1 MNPFLKTVA
10 LHYRKEVEA
19 DGPMALADCLF
30 VFPNRRSGL
39 FFTKYLGEGLSRPLA
54 VPRTITIGD
63 LFGSMSALHV
73 ADRTTLMFRLFDIY
87 RHISSRED
95 RDEFDQF
102 VFWGDMLI
110 SDFDDVDKYMVDA
123 QKLFQNVSDLKEI
136 EARFSGFDEQTIS
149 IIHDFWKNVRLPES
163 GDIADPKR
171 KTFYETWSILFQLY
185 TKFRESLLKDGL
197 AYEGMLERE
206 VIEQGCSLP
215 GNPRKVV
222 FVGLTAI
229 NKCERRL
236 MMDLKLEGKA
246 EFCWDYADA
255 RLKPD
260 SIISSAAFFTKQN
273 LSDFPNTLS
282 DEELQDGLV
291 PDDKRHYQLYSV
303 PSGVGQTNVARDRLL
318 ELGNQGMNTAIVLAD
333 EKLLLPVLYSIPQDW
348 GEFNVTMGYSLRRT
362 PIHAEVQTLIGKDR
376 SSTFHQA
383 YQKVKELLDSLDLLD
398 PIDSQDNL
406 DPLDPIEG
414 PDSPRTTDVNTEFL
428 ACYRETVERLYQQAC
443 KHDIPFTG
451 KTFFTLLQ
459 KLVNGVSVP
468 FSGEPLRG
476 IQVMGMLETRALDFR
491 NVIMLSANEGIL
503 PAKASSN
510 SFVPMSLRR
519 AFKMPTQQHK
529 DAVFAYHFYRLM
541 SRAENVTLIYDS
553 RTEGTQT
560 GEESRYIKQ
569 MRFLLN
575 RKDELTPRTISHEI
589 SIPQIQPC
597 TIYKTPEVMSEL
609 QAFINTD
616 QRRLSPSALKTYVQC
631 PLKFYLSYVRGLK
644 SEDDK
649 DEVVDNLSFGNILH
663 SVMQNIYHRS
673 IGTVVQADVLSS
685 YIDNAT
691 KNIHPL
697 VCDAMMREMNV
708 PAVEGYNIIVA
719 GVLTGFARQILIH
732 DRAMTPFRYIAS
744 ERPFRIRYYFDE
756 EHYVTFTSVI
766 DRIDEKDGQVRIV
779 DYKSGKSDN
788 GAKRS
793 FKAVE
798 KLFAKDGSMEA
809 LQVMLYCKFLTVEG
823 NMADCSFA
831 PHLYFVSDFRRD
843 KHTRTDVNFAG
854 TPVIYSRFDKD
865 FSEQLNV
872 LLNRIFLSD
881 EPFTQCQ
888 DNSACTFCDFLDICK
903 RQPKQYR

>member
-1 MNPFLKTVA
+1 MIPFLKTVA

-19 DGPMALADCLF
+19 NGPMALADCLF

-54 VPRTITIGD
+54 VPRTTTIGD
-63 LFGSMSALHV
+63 LFSSMSSLHV
-73 ADRTTLMFRLFDIY
+73 ADRTTLLFRLFDIY
-87 RHISSRED
+87 RHISARED

-110 SDFDDVDKYMVDA
+110 SDFDDVDKYLVDA
-123 QKLFQNVSDLKEI
+123 EKLFDNVSDLKEI
-136 EARFSGFDEQTIS
+136 EARFSGFDEQTIN
-149 IIHDFWKNVRLPES
+149 IIRDFWKNVRLPES
-163 GDIADPKR
+163 SDIADPKR

-206 VIEQGCSLP
+206 VIEQGCGLP

-229 NKCERRL
+229 NKCERKL

-273 LSDFPNTLS
+273 LSDFPNALS
-282 DEELQDGLV
+282 DEEQQEGLV

-303 PSGVGQTNVARDRLL
+303 PSGVGQTNVARERLL
-318 ELGNQGMNTAIVLAD
+318 ELGNQGMDTAIVLAD

-362 PIHAEVQTLIGKDR
+362 PIHAEVQSLIGKDR

-383 YQKVKELLDSLDLLD
+383 YQKVMELLETLGNIGSLESLE
-398 PIDSQDNL
+398 
-406 DPLDPIEG
+406 PLE
-414 PDSPRTTDVNTEFL
+414 SPATTDVNTEFL
-428 ACYRETVERLYQQAC
+428 ACYRETVERLYKQAC

-560 GEESRYIKQ
+560 GEESRYTKQ
-569 MRFLLN
+569 MRYLLG
-575 RKDELTPRTISHEI
+575 RKDLEPRTISHEI

-597 TIYKTPEVMSEL
+597 TINKTPEVMAEL
-609 QAFINTD
+609 QAFFNTD
-616 QRRLSPSALKTYVQC
+616 EKRLSATALKDFIQC
-631 PLKFYLSYVRGLK
+631 PLKFYLAYIKGLK
-644 SEDDK
+644 ADEEKDD
-649 DEVVDNLSFGNILH
+649 VVDNLAFGSILH
-663 SVMQNIYHRS
+663 AVMQQIYK
-673 IGTVVQADVLSS
+673 GTEGSMVQADNLTK
-685 YIDNAT
+685 YIDNAN
-691 KNIHPL
+691 KMILPL
-697 VCDAMMREMNV
+697 VNDAMMRQLNV

-719 GVLTGFARQILIH
+719 GVITNFARQILIH
-732 DRAMTPFRYIAS
+732 DRAMTPFRYVAS
-744 ERPFRIRYYFDE
+744 ERPFRLRYYIDQ
-756 EHYVTFTSVI
+756 EHYVTFKYVI
-766 DRIDEKDGQVRIV
+766 DRIDEKDGKVRIV
-779 DYKSGKSDN
+779 DYKSGKSQN
-788 GAKRS
+788 GGKLS
-793 FKAVE
+793 FKAVAD
-798 KLFAKDGSMEA
+798 LFTPQGSMEA
-809 LQVMLYCKFLTVEG
+809 LQVLLYCKFLTMERQPLS
-823 NMADCSFA
+823 ADGSFA

-843 KHTRTDVNFAG
+843 KRTPTEVNFGG
-854 TPVIYSRFDKD
+854 TPVVYSRFDKELT
-865 FSEQLNV
+865 EQLDA
-872 LLNRIFLSD
+872 LLHRIFLSD
-881 EPFTQCQ
+881 EPFVQSA
-888 DNSACTFCDFLDICK
+888 DNNSCNYCDFLDICK

>member
-1 MNPFLKTVA
+1 MIPFLKTVA

-19 DGPMALADCLF
+19 NGPMALADCLF
-30 VFPNRRSGL
+30 VFPSRRSGL

-73 ADRTTLMFRLFDIY
+73 ADRTTLLFRLFDIY
-87 RHISSRED
+87 RHVSARED

-110 SDFDDVDKYMVDA
+110 SDFDDVDKYLVDA
-123 QKLFQNVSDLKEI
+123 EKLFSNVSDLKEI
-136 EARFSGFDEQTIS
+136 EARFSGFDDETIR
-149 IIHDFWKNVRLPES
+149 IIQSFWRNVRLPES
-163 GDIADPKR
+163 GDISDPKR
-171 KTFYETWSILFQLY
+171 RTFYETWSILYQLY
-185 TKFRESLLKDGL
+185 TRFRESLLSEGL

-206 VIEQGCSLP
+206 VVTQGCCLP
-215 GNPRKVV
+215 NNPRKVV

-229 NKCERRL
+229 NQCERRL
-236 MMDLKLEGKA
+236 MLNLKLEGKA

-255 RLKPD
+255 RLQPD
-260 SIISSAAFFTKQN
+260 SVITSAAFFTKHN
-273 LSDFPNTLS
+273 LADFPNALS
-282 DEELQDGLV
+282 DDELQAGLV
-291 PDDKRHYQLYSV
+291 PDDRRHFQLYGV
-303 PSGVGQTNVARDRLL
+303 PSGVGQTNVARERLL
-318 ELGNQGMNTAIVLAD
+318 ELGNQGMDTAIVLAD

-362 PIHAEVQTLIGKDR
+362 PIHAEVQSLIGKDR
-376 SSTFHQA
+376 SSSFHQA
-383 YQKVKELLDSLDLLD
+383 YQKVVELLDSQD
-398 PIDSQDNL
+398 PKIPKSQD
-406 DPLDPIEG
+406 PEI
-414 PDSPRTTDVNTEFL
+414 PDTSDVNAEFR
-428 ACYRETVERLYQQAC
+428 ACYRETVERLYLEAC
-443 KHDIPFTG
+443 RHNIPFTG

-503 PAKASSN
+503 PAKASGN

-519 AFKMPTQQHK
+519 AFRMPTQQHK

-541 SRAENVTLIYDS
+541 SRAEQVTLIYDS

-569 MRFLLN
+569 MRYLLG
-575 RKDELTPRTISHEI
+575 RKDLESRTVSHRI
-589 SIPQIQPC
+589 SIPQVQPC
-597 TIYKTPEVMSEL
+597 VVHKTPEVMAEL
-609 QAFINTD
+609 QAFLNSD
-616 QRRLSPSALKTYVQC
+616 QKRLSPSALKAYVQC

-644 SEDDK
+644 GEDEK
-649 DEVVDNLSFGNILH
+649 DDVVDSLSFGNILH
-663 SVMQNIYHRS
+663 AVMQRIYHRS
-673 IGTVVQADVLSS
+673 IGTVVQANVLTP
-685 YIDNAT
+685 YIDDAR

-708 PAVEGYNIIVA
+708 PAIEGYNIIVA
-719 GVLTGFARQILIH
+719 GTLTRFVRQILIH

-744 ERPFRIRYYFDE
+744 ERPFRVKYYFDDQ
-756 EHYVTFTSVI
+756 EHYVTFKSVI
-766 DRIDEKDGQVRIV
+766 DRIDSKDGQVRIV
-779 DYKSGKSDN
+779 DYKSGKSNN
-788 GAKRS
+788 GSKLAFKDVDYLFSS
-793 FKAVE
+793 FELV
-798 KLFAKDGSMEA
+798 EA

-823 NMADCSFA
+823 SDLSDVDSYA

-843 KHTRTDVNFAG
+843 KRTRTDVNFAG
-854 TPVIYSRFDKD
+854 TPVVYSRFDKD
-865 FSEQLNV
+865 FTNQLNA

-888 DNSACTFCDFLDICK
+888 DNKACTFCDFLDICK
-903 RQPKQYR
+903 RQPKQFR